1 MVAILIMLVNSY
13 RGSGDVLLQYYIFSD
28 LFLVLPLCTFSKHLK
43 CRYLGIIF
51 ILIFFANF
59 NINIK
64 YLNTK
69 KISDQS
75 LNAHITNLCKS
86 TYFYDWQ
93 KSIKKEYIENYFS
106 NFTN

>member
-1 MVAILIMLVNSY
+1 MAIL
-13 RGSGDVLLQYYIFSD
+13 
-28 LFLVLPLCTFSKHLK
+28 
-43 CRYLGIIF
+43 
-51 ILIFFANF
+51 ILIFFSNL
-59 NINIK
+59 NLNLK
-64 YLNTK
+64 YLKSK

-93 KSIKKEYIENYFS
+93 KLLKKEYIENYCS